1 MDNIGNNIKQRNN
14 ANEIITTGKI
24 SSAVWFLAWPT
35 IVNTLIMTAYQFVN
49 RIFLGHIENSAAAQA
64 AVGIGDRALMVQFA
78 LMMSLSVGTSALVAR
93 SLGAGNRNDAVEAT
107 RQSLIMCVLG
117 SALMTFPLV
126 IWATPLVTLI
136 GAKPEVVPVAAGY
149 TAIVALFTIPSFVW
163 TIVTAA
169 LRSTGDVRSQLY
181 VGGLMIALNILLDW
195 LLIFGVG
202 PFPTMGVNGAAIA
215 TGISRIFAS
224 VLILWVL
231 NKSVLSPALRNLRL
245 SFSWLGRIL
254 NIGWPASIHNVIW
267 VLTGMG
273 FLRILSVLPNA
284 TEAQAALTVGLT
296 IESLAYMPGIAYGMA
311 ATPLVGQNLGAGRT
325 DRAEHSAWIATWQA
339 VLIMSFVGF
348 FFLVIPD
355 ILADAFTE
363 NAAVASLIVLYLRVN
378 AFAQPLQAI
387 GFVLRGALQGA
398 GDTKVPTW
406 ITLFSILVVRLIMA
420 WVLVV
425 QLGYGVIGAWISMA
439 VSASL
444 PGLLMAIWFKRGYW
458 KILKI

>member
-1 MDNIGNNIKQRNN
+1 MDNAGNNTKQHSN
-14 ANEIITTGKI
+14 ASEIITTGKI

-35 IVNTLIMTAYQFVN
+35 IVNTLIMTVYQFIN
-49 RIFLGHIENSAAAQA
+49 RIFLGHIENSAVAQA

-93 SLGAGNRNDAVEAT
+93 SLGAGNRDDAVEAT

-117 SALMTFPLV
+117 SALMTFPMV

-136 GAKPEVVPVAAGY
+136 GAKPEIVPVAASY
-149 TAIVALFTIPSFVW
+149 TAIVAIFTIPSFVW

-169 LRSTGDVRSQLY
+169 LRSAGDVRSQLY
-181 VGGLMIALNILLDW
+181 VGGVMIAFNILLDW

-202 PFPTMGVNGAAIA
+202 PFPAMGVSGAALA
-215 TGISRIFAS
+215 TGISRVFAS
-224 VLILWVL
+224 ILILWAL
-231 NKSVLSPALRNLRL
+231 HKSVLSQALRHIRL
-245 SFSWLGRIL
+245 SLSWLGRIL
-254 NIGWPASIHNVIW
+254 NIGWPASVHNVILS
-267 VLTGMG
+267 LTGMG

-311 ATPLVGQNLGAGRT
+311 ATPLVGQNIGAGRP

-348 FFLVIPD
+348 FFLVIPEM
-355 ILADAFTE
+355 LADIFTK

-378 AFAQPLQAI
+378 AFAQPAQAV

-398 GDTKVPTW
+398 GDTRVPTW

-420 WVLVV
+420 WALVV
-425 QLGYGVIGAWISMA
+425 QFNYGVIGAWIAMA

-444 PGLLMAIWFKRGYW
+444 PGLLMAIWFKRGHW
-458 KILKI
+458 KTLSV